1 MTEFKKGKGLFIQAN
16 FNTTNLND
24 TQNKSTTA
32 FDEMTFRMQW
42 KCSGVNPTDCN
53 ITSILCPVKYLCTF
67 FVQKIKY
74 GITHVGSAL
83 QFNNP
88 MDHHFPGDQMDYI

>member
-32 FDEMTFRMQW
+32 FDEMTFRMQ
-42 KCSGVNPTDCN
+42 
-53 ITSILCPVKYLCTF
+53 
-67 FVQKIKY
+67 
-74 GITHVGSAL
+74 
-83 QFNNP
+83 
-88 MDHHFPGDQMDYI
+88 